1 MGDMEDNFIPV
12 KKDSKRLNGKGYT
25 TLDFK
30 ISRYFCYL
38 EELMNEISLKIGYDS
53 ENPHYLTSLLGGMGI
68 KPNDRYKR
76 SPIYLKNWSMM
87 EAGRLLGKD
96 VTQWETALANEIQ
109 RLDEIPKILER
120 LRIEDEERLQNDP
133 RIKSLNAKIDRL
145 KTAIADYGSTEKDT
159 PNVKGH

>member
-1 MGDMEDNFIPV
+1 
-12 KKDSKRLNGKGYT
+12 
-25 TLDFK
+25 
-30 ISRYFCYL
+30 
-38 EELMNEISLKIGYDS
+38 MNETSLRIGYDLQNYS
-53 ENPHYLTSLLGGMGI
+53 YLTSLLGGMGI
-68 KPNDRYKR
+68 KPDDRYKL
-76 SPIYLKNWSMM
+76 SPVYRFNWAMV

-145 KTAIADYGSTEKDT
+145 KKAIAEPVLPSPQT
-159 PNVKGH
+159 